1 LKGGNNGNGGT
12 IVMKMG
18 KGFRGTRRKGR
29 KVWFAAN
36 VCLFAL
42 SVTLVTARPVWGD
55 QTPEIAEGT
64 RALYRGD
71 YEQAGALASKYLEAH
86 PEDPAARILLA
97 RTEIARGRYEPA
109 YEALRKAL
117 DLDPANID
125 ALYYL
130 ERVCTILSQIE
141 FRRLV
146 EMSPDSFRAHQLMA
160 ESYLAQHNQGE
171 AEREYQAALAA
182 NPASDEKKSVEI
194 LDALGELKRSEFK
207 FDAALD
213 YYARASRLAPRDY
226 TSAYGSGAC
235 HLYQQNPERAIESF
249 RRALRA
255 DPNSAAARL
264 ALGDALLRANQAAA
278 AVTELRAAV
287 ALSPEMRQAY
297 TLLARAHQ
305 KLGQTREAGEA
316 LQKEQ
321 ELAQQEART
330 RETILDS
337 GVESGLDSGAGVSQP
352 QPPRTQKP
360 SPPEI

>member
-1 LKGGNNGNGGT
+1 M

-117 DLDPANID
+117 DMDPANID

-182 NPASDEKKSVEI
+182 NPASDKKKSVEI
-194 LDALGELKRSEFK
+194 LDALG
-207 FDAALD
+207 
-213 YYARASRLAPRDY
+213 
-226 TSAYGSGAC
+226 
-235 HLYQQNPERAIESF
+235 F

>member
-1 LKGGNNGNGGT
+1 MATLGGM
-12 IVMKMG
+12 IVKTTG
-18 KGFRGTRRKGR
+18 KRFRGTGWKGRKGR
-29 KVWFAAN
+29 NGRKALLAAN
-36 VCLFAL
+36 VWLLAL
-42 SVTLVTARPVWGD
+42 AVALAVAHSLWGD
-55 QTPEIAEGT
+55 ESPEIAEGT
-64 RALYRGD
+64 GALYRGD
-71 YEQAGALASKYLEAH
+71 YEQASALATKYLEAH

-97 RTEIARGRYEPA
+97 RTEIARGQYEPA
-109 YEALRKAL
+109 YQALRKAL
-117 DLDPANID
+117 DLDPVNID

-130 ERVCTILSQIE
+130 ERLCTILSQIE

-146 EMSPDSFRAHQLMA
+146 GTAPDSFRAHQLMA

-171 AEREYQAALAA
+171 AEKEYQAALAA
-182 NPASDEKKSVEI
+182 NPGSVEI

-213 YYARASRLAPRDY
+213 YYARASKLAPGDY

-235 HLYQQNPERAIESF
+235 HLYQQNPQRATESF

-278 AVTELRAAV
+278 AVTELKAAV
-287 ALSPEMRQAY
+287 ALNPEMRQAY

-305 KLGQTREAGEA
+305 KLGQTREAEQA
-316 LQKEQ
+316 LQKER
-321 ELAQQEART
+321 ELARQEAGT

-337 GVESGLDSGAGVSQP
+337 GTGISAP

-360 SPPEI
+360 LPPQL

>member
-1 LKGGNNGNGGT
+1 
-12 IVMKMG
+12 MKMG

-29 KVWFAAN
+29 KVWLAAN
-36 VCLFAL
+36 AWLLAL
-42 SVTLVTARPVWGD
+42 AVMPATARPLWGD
-55 QTPEIAEGT
+55 QAPEIAEGT

-97 RTEIARGRYEPA
+97 RTEIARGQYEPA
-109 YEALRKAL
+109 YEALRQAL

-146 EMSPDSFRAHQLMA
+146 GTAPDSFRAHQLMA

-171 AEREYQAALAA
+171 AEKEYQAALAA
-182 NPASDEKKSVEI
+182 NPGSVEI
-194 LDALGELKRSEFK
+194 LDALGELKRAEFK

-213 YYARASRLAPRDY
+213 YYAPASKLAPGAHP
-226 TSAYGSGAC
+226 SAYGSGAC
-235 HLYQQNPERAIESF
+235 HLYQQNPQRATESF

-278 AVTELRAAV
+278 AVTELKAAV
-287 ALSPEMRQAY
+287 ALNPEMRQAY

-305 KLGQTREAGEA
+305 KLGQTREAEQA

-321 ELAQQEART
+321 ELAQQEAGT

-337 GVESGLDSGAGVSQP
+337 GTGISAP

-360 SPPEI
+360 LPPQL